1 MRTSVVEAV
10 FAGVMDAVV
19 SDSLIVSADR
29 DTVMWAGMNVV
40 VAGQVA
46 HAREAETGLIRE
58 ACSRPVV
65 DVDVGH
71 DVATGLEGLGVAAV
85 QLHALAA
92 SESLA

>member
-19 SDSLIVSADR
+19 LDGLVIPADR
-29 DTVMWAGMNVV
+29 DSVMRARMNVV

-46 HAREAETGLIRE
+46 HAREAKAGLIRE
-58 ACSRPVV
+58 ACLRPVV

>member
-10 FAGVMDAVV
+10 LAGVMDAVV
-19 SDSLIVSADR
+19 LDSLIVSADR
-29 DTVMWAGMNVV
+29 DTVMRAGMNVV

-46 HAREAETGLIRE
+46 HAREAKAGLIRE
-58 ACSRPVV
+58 ACLRPVV